1 MRLIPFDLPRPVSPL
16 WRAVAVAAVLLA
28 SPVRAQPAP
37 AWPDA
42 LLTRTQALALVQG
55 LNAEILASRS
65 ATATLEKWC
74 REHDLALEP
83 RMVAEVL
90 AVEPRAPDAE
100 QRQRLRADSGEVV
113 RYRRVRLRCG
123 DHVLS
128 EAENWY
134 LPGRL
139 TPEMNH
145 ALDTSDTPFGRV
157 VAPLEPYRRTFAA
170 RLLWSPL
177 PEGWER
183 SPGSVPPCLSTGPL
197 TIPGELF
204 EHRAIVLGRDNRP
217 IAEVREVYQ
226 GGLLAFSPPG
236 PC

>member
-1 MRLIPFDLPRPVSPL
+1 MAAATVLVVAPVQ
-16 WRAVAVAAVLLA
+16 
-28 SPVRAQPAP
+28 AQRAP

-42 LLTRTQALALVQG
+42 LLTRTQALALVLG

-74 REHDLALEP
+74 RDHGLALEP
-83 RMVAEVL
+83 RVVAEVL
-90 AVEPRAPDAE
+90 AGEWRAPDAE
-100 QRQRLRADSGEVV
+100 QRQRFRADSGEVV

-139 TPEMNH
+139 TPDMNH
-145 ALDTSDTPFGRV
+145 VLETSDTPFGRV
-157 VAPLEPYRRTFAA
+157 VAPLEPYRQTFAA

-183 SPGSVPPCLSTGPL
+183 SLHTVPPCLSSGPL
-197 TIPGELF
+197 AIPGALF
-204 EHRAIVLGRDNRP
+204 EHRALLLGRDSRP
-217 IAEVREVYQ
+217 IAEVHEVYQ
-226 GGLLAFSPPG
+226 GALLAFAPPG
-236 PC
+236 PCRPSRAEAPEPDHIP